1 MSEYEPDP
9 TTSALLEPEILF
21 ENDELLVM
29 NKPAGLLVHRSKLDI
44 HEKRFALQWL
54 RDHVGYHVYPLHRLD
69 KGTSG
74 ALAFAKSPAAASKWS
89 ALWQTPSVSKSY
101 IALVRGWP
109 TSDMSIDHDLRDPDS
124 PPDSERKPAQSKLS
138 RLQRFLIPEKIDRY
152 PESRFALVEL
162 SPITGRRH
170 QLRQHCK
177 HIAHPIIGD
186 VRYGKGN
193 YNRWLAGMLGTNQLL
208 LHAKQLAFEEGKRKV
223 TITAPI
229 DERWT
234 RLPSTISGLSASSIL
249 PS

>member
-1 MSEYEPDP
+1 MSEHEPQP
-9 TTSALLEPEILF
+9 ATSAVREPEILF

-29 NKPAGLLVHRSKLDI
+29 NKPAGLLVHRSKIDA

-54 RDHVGYHVYPLHRLD
+54 RNHVGYHVYPLHRLD

-74 ALAFAKSPAAASKWS
+74 ALAFAKTAATARRWS
-89 ALWQTPSVSKSY
+89 DLWHTQAVTKDY
-101 IALVRGWP
+101 LALVRGWP
-109 TSDMSIDHDLRDPDS
+109 HAEVTIDHPLREPDS
-124 PPDSERKPAQSKLS
+124 APDSERKAAKSQL
-138 RLQRFLIPEKIDRY
+138 RVLQKFLVPETIDRY

-208 LHAKQLAFEEGKRKV
+208 LHAKQITFNEDNDIVK
-223 TITAPI
+223 ITAPL
-229 DERWT
+229 DKSWT
-234 RLPSTISGLSASSIL
+234 RLLSYLA
-249 PS
+249 PYAQ

>member
-9 TTSALLEPEILF
+9 TTSAVREPEILF

-29 NKPAGLLVHRSKLDI
+29 NKPAGLLVHRSKLDA

-74 ALAFAKSPAAASKWS
+74 ALAFAKSPTAASKWS

-101 IALVRGWP
+101 MAMVRGWP
-109 TSDMSIDHDLRDPDS
+109 ASNITIDSALRDPDS
-124 PPDSERKPAQSKLS
+124 PPDGERKPAKSELS
-138 RLQRFLIPEKIDRY
+138 RLQRFLIPQKIDRY

-162 SPITGRRH
+162 NPITGRRH

-177 HIAHPIIGD
+177 HISHPIIGD

-193 YNRWLAGMLGTNQLL
+193 YNRWLTGILGCNQLL
-208 LHAKQLAFEEGKRKV
+208 LHAQQITFKEGNGKL

-229 DERWT
+229 DEKWT
-234 RLPSTISGLSASSIL
+234 RLLSYLEPYAQ
-249 PS
+249 

>member
-9 TTSALLEPEILF
+9 TTSAVREPEILF

-29 NKPAGLLVHRSKLDI
+29 NKPAGLLVHRSKLDA

-74 ALAFAKSPAAASKWS
+74 ALAFAKSPTAANKWS
-89 ALWQTPSVSKSY
+89 ALWQTPSVTKHY
-101 IALVRGWP
+101 TALVRGWP
-109 TSDMSIDHDLRDPDS
+109 TSDMHIDHELRDPDS
-124 PPDSERKPAQSKLS
+124 PPDSERKPAKSKLS
-138 RLQRFLIPEKIDRY
+138 LLQRFLIPEKIDRY

-186 VRYGKGN
+186 VRYGKGS
-193 YNRWLAGMLGTNQLL
+193 YNRWLAGILGANQLL
-208 LHAKQLAFEEGKRKV
+208 LHAERITFNENSGKV
-223 TITAPI
+223 MITAPL
-229 DERWT
+229 DKNWGRV
-234 RLPSTISGLSASSIL
+234 LHYLAPYAQ
-249 PS
+249 